1 MSAAKLNATK
11 RFAVRMS
18 LVTGSTLATIIGAQS
33 LAMLDEQT
41 FSALITPE
49 AAQVE
54 PALANPAPADTFT
67 LQNGV
72 PTATNAASGLLA
84 TTTPQATATA
94 NPMPVAPNI
103 AILRRPGQV
112 APVTAQPTAAPAQ
125 AVQSAPVQI
134 APPAPVQ
141 IAPPAPVVV
150 QAAPAPAA
158 VAQPAAP
165 APAPVT
171 RSSRR

>member
-1 MSAAKLNATK
+1 MSAGKLNATK

-33 LAMLDEQT
+33 LALLDEQA
-41 FSALITPE
+41 FSTLLTPE
-49 AAQVE
+49 AV
-54 PALANPAPADTFT
+54 NVAPQTTNDTFGAA
-67 LQNGV
+67 L
-72 PTATNAASGLLA
+72 TATPSI
-84 TTTPQATATA
+84 TATSDPIA
-94 NPMPVAPNI
+94 AAPNI
-103 AILRRPGQV
+103 AILRRPGQI
-112 APVTAQPTAAPAQ
+112 APVSAPTTAPAAASAQ

-134 APPAPVQ
+134 APPAPAQ

-150 QAAPAPAA
+150 QAPAP
-158 VAQPAAP
+158 VVVQQAAP

>member
-1 MSAAKLNATK
+1 MSAAKLNSTK

-33 LAMLDEQT
+33 LAMLDQQT

-54 PALANPAPADTFT
+54 QTVNTAPADSFT
-67 LQNGV
+67 LQNGAV
-72 PTATNAASGLLA
+72 STPNTVDALSASSTL
-84 TTTPQATATA
+84 QATA
-94 NPMPVAPNI
+94 NPVPAAPNI
-103 AILRRPGQV
+103 AILRRPGQI
-112 APVTAQPTAAPAQ
+112 APVTAQATAAPAQ
-125 AVQSAPVQI
+125 AVQSAPAQI

-150 QAAPAPAA
+150 QAPAPAQ
-158 VAQPAAP
+158 VVQQAAP

>member
-33 LAMLDEQT
+33 LAMLDEQA

-54 PALANPAPADTFT
+54 QATSNVTLADSFT
-67 LQNGV
+67 LQNSV
-72 PTATNAASGLLA
+72 PTAANAAVTSE
-84 TTTPQATATA
+84 ATATA
-94 NPMPVAPNI
+94 NPVPAAPSI
-103 AILRRPGQV
+103 VILRRPGQI
-112 APVTAQPTAAPAQ
+112 APVTVQPTAAPAQ

-150 QAAPAPAA
+150 QQAAPAPV
-158 VAQPAAP
+158 VAQQAAP

-171 RSSRR
+171 RTSRR